1 MKISQYISNITND
14 FKAYEGDMYLSPKF
28 IYYKSIDIASDFVSK
43 SNGGSRRLYKLQEG
57 WKSIEC
63 LEMEEVPV
71 TECCEIDTRICQKL
85 MKSKFPIPNTF
96 TSMFGNVI
104 KYVASNNLGAFYDPT
119 TPRIWK
125 AIQKR
130 EYKDKS
136 KKFYWI
142 IDNYIYIPIPV
153 GEEGSPESIRLEG
166 WFIEPWK
173 ADLLNAETDEKEICI
188 SPLDYEMPIPEN
200 LRNDVSREL
209 YNQLR
214 QVYLQ
219 IQIDDYPNI
228 NQADKQNQRDLNND
242 R

>member
-1 MKISQYISNITND
+1 MKIHLIARFIQL
-14 FKAYEGDMYLSPKF
+14 LS
-28 IYYKSIDIASDFVSK
+28 
-43 SNGGSRRLYKLQEG
+43 
-57 WKSIEC
+57 
-63 LEMEEVPV
+63 
-71 TECCEIDTRICQKL
+71 QKL

-200 LRNDVSREL
+200 LRNDISKEI
-209 YNQLR
+209 YNQMR
-214 QVYLQ
+214 EVYLQ
-219 IQIDDYPNI
+219 IQIDNYPNM